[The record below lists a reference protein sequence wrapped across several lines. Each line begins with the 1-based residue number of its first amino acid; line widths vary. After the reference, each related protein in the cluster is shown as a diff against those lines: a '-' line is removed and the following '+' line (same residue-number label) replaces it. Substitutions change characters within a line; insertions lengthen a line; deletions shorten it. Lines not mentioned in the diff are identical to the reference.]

1 MLATAAGLSS
11 AGRRSLVSGLQG
23 CVRAWTLV
31 ALRYQQGAS
40 SRELGPLSPRRL
52 LFPRRAPTASG
63 ALAQSMDGE
72 PRMCPSFIYLY
83 FERPKTILV
92 LHTVVSQW

>member
-1 MLATAAGLSS
+1 MLARAAGLSS

-31 ALRYQQGAS
+31 ALRYTLA
-40 SRELGPLSPRRL
+40 ELGPLSPRRL
-52 LFPRRAPTASG
+52 FFPRRAPTASG

-72 PRMCPSFIYLY
+72 PRN
-83 FERPKTILV
+83 
-92 LHTVVSQW
+92 VSEFHLSLF

>member
-1 MLATAAGLSS
+1 MLARAAGLSS

-31 ALRYQQGAS
+31 ALRYLRLYTFRGE
-40 SRELGPLSPRRL
+40 ELGPLSPRRL

-72 PRMCPSFIYLY
+72 PRN
-83 FERPKTILV
+83 
-92 LHTVVSQW
+92 VSEFHLSLF